1 MSLVRVRL
9 AKNTNTLHLFA
20 PCTLEFYR
28 EKLTGCLMLAFASHR
43 YICAPFP
50 EPRSLLVTRGA
61 PAKLPCLFSCARA
74 LQRAQS
80 PGNTRRSCL
89 PALGAGSLKCDAET
103 AWPVT
108 QGAETSVRSSS
119 GLFFLQLTWKN
130 TEGGHRRTGSR
141 GQVSAYPNPGLTKN
155 LFHFLL

>member
-1 MSLVRVRL
+1 MDEFSHVRL
-9 AKNTNTLHLFA
+9 DRSRNTLHLFA
-20 PCTLEFYR
+20 PCTLEFYG
-28 EKLTGCLMLAFASHR
+28 EELTGCLMFAFASHR

-50 EPRSLLVTRGA
+50 EPRSPLVTRGA
-61 PAKLPCLFSCARA
+61 PAKLPFLFSCARA

-89 PALGAGSLKCDAET
+89 PALGAGSLKCHAET

-130 TEGGHRRTGSR
+130 REGVHGGTGSQWT
-141 GQVSAYPNPGLTKN
+141 GVSIP
-155 LFHFLL
+155 